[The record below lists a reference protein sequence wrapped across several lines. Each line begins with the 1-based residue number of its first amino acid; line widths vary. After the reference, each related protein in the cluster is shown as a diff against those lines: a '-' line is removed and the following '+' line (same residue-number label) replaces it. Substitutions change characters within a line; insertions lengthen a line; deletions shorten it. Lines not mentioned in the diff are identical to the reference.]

1 MQTKISLVLSS
12 SLQLKTCSKTR
23 KRSCQIF
30 QTNINRV
37 NTLIKAFILL
47 TVTKPPAKEKYNH
60 ADGDHSTAKQ
70 PSRLPASREDP
81 GAPSQQWLDP
91 RNLGSA
97 PAGPALGLQNRK
109 PRRRTAQP
117 PRLPQTQSQC
127 HGRRSGDR
135 HVYPSPPPKAR
146 PERHAPAS
154 KKKKTSVLAGSRA
167 SRSPA
172 EMEHHP
178 QESWEF
184 TCGGGARLEGGAC
197 ARGRSVL
204 TRGREGGRGPGDLL
218 IAGVTGQT
226 GPWLAGVRACSAR
239 VGRPKAAVAGCPCAR
254 RFGSAVTTWWV
265 LARGGG
271 GPAGL

>member
-47 TVTKPPAKEKYNH
+47 TVTKPPAREKYNH

-135 HVYPSPPPKAR
+135 HVYPSPPPPR
-146 PERHAPAS
+146 PAPSATPPPP
-154 KKKKTSVLAGSRA
+154 KKKQLCSRGI
-167 SRSPA
+167 SRLTEPRGNGASPA
-172 EMEHHP
+172 GKLGIHV
-178 QESWEF
+178 
-184 TCGGGARLEGGAC
+184 
-197 ARGRSVL
+197 RGRGA
-204 TRGREGGRGPGDLL
+204 TGGRGLRQGAERPDAREGGRAGSGGPVDRRCHW
-218 IAGVTGQT
+218 
-226 GPWLAGVRACSAR
+226 PDRPLARGCAR
-239 VGRPKAAVAGCPCAR
+239 MLCAR
-254 RFGSAVTTWWV
+254 RAAESG
-265 LARGGG
+265 RGWLSLC
-271 GPAGL
+271 A

>member
-47 TVTKPPAKEKYNH
+47 TVTKPPAREKYNH
-60 ADGDHSTAKQ
+60 AVGDHSTAKQ

-91 RNLGSA
+91 RNFGSA
-97 PAGPALGLQNRK
+97 PARPALGLQNRK

-127 HGRRSGDR
+127 HGRRSGAR
-135 HVYPSPPPKAR
+135 HVYFPPPPPQKN
-146 PERHAPAS
+146 PA
-154 KKKKTSVLAGSRA
+154 LAGSCA

-184 TCGGGARLEGGAC
+184 TCGGGARREGGAC

-204 TRGREGGRGPGDLL
+204 T
-218 IAGVTGQT
+218 
-226 GPWLAGVRACSAR
+226 
-239 VGRPKAAVAGCPCAR
+239 
-254 RFGSAVTTWWV
+254 
-265 LARGGG
+265 
-271 GPAGL
+271 

>member
-1 MQTKISLVLSS
+1 
-12 SLQLKTCSKTR
+12 
-23 KRSCQIF
+23 
-30 QTNINRV
+30 
-37 NTLIKAFILL
+37 
-47 TVTKPPAKEKYNH
+47 
-60 ADGDHSTAKQ
+60 
-70 PSRLPASREDP
+70 
-81 GAPSQQWLDP
+81 
-91 RNLGSA
+91 
-97 PAGPALGLQNRK
+97 
-109 PRRRTAQP
+109 
-117 PRLPQTQSQC
+117 
-127 HGRRSGDR
+127 
-135 HVYPSPPPKAR
+135 
-146 PERHAPAS
+146 
-154 KKKKTSVLAGSRA
+154 
-167 SRSPA
+167 
-172 EMEHHP
+172 MEHHP